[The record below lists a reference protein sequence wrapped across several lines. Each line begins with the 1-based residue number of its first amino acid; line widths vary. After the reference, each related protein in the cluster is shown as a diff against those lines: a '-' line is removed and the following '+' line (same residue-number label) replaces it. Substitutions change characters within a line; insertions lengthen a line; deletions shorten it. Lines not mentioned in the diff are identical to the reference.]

1 MLTASMG
8 THDKIECYFDDNEFL
23 GFHDILN
30 DVTMLVKY
38 HSEFKPAPM
47 KVIISEHCMDHFI
60 QAVAKIG
67 VENL

>member
-8 THDKIECYFDDNEFL
+8 IHDKIECYFDNNEFL
-23 GFHDILN
+23 GFHDIAN
-30 DVTMLVKY
+30 DRTMLVKN
-38 HSEFKPAPM
+38 HPEFKSD
-47 KVIISEHCMDHFI
+47 KVIISNYCMDHFI